1 MTLSRIVLHV
11 VIGLI
16 LGVAAF
22 CLSLLFISKPLYA
35 IYADLFQ
42 SGQMY
47 QGETRAL
54 MYNRFLLTV
63 IAPVSLLLGGGLT
76 WVLIKLRWLAFLLA
90 VLALVVILSAVIF
103 LRLDP
108 VVVPPAP
115 LRDHPNAQWSGGV
128 DGGAYFEITES
139 DPPRYFL
146 EIRYEN
152 GSLWVKGWVNGQEQ
166 ALTNSDFLG
175 YYGGDSVELKSGKQ
189 LRLESQDGTSINV
202 D

>member
-11 VIGLI
+11 IIGLI
-16 LGVAAF
+16 LGIAAF

-63 IAPVSLLLGGGLT
+63 IAPVSILLGGGLA

-90 VLALVVILSAVIF
+90 VLALVAILSAVIF

-115 LRDHPNAQWSGGV
+115 LRDHPNAHWSGGV
-128 DGGAYFEITES
+128 DGGEFFEITKA
-139 DPPRYFL
+139 DPPHYFL
-146 EIRYEN
+146 EIRYDS
-152 GSLWVKGWVNGQEQ
+152 GSLWAKGWLNEQEK
-166 ALTNSDFLG
+166 A
-175 YYGGDSVELKSGKQ
+175 
-189 LRLESQDGTSINV
+189 
-202 D
+202 